1 VVGYILP
8 GTLLNQVDA
17 APARRLLLD
26 RGLHLVVNLGQGVFG
41 PKVLN
46 TSSLV
51 VSGSQT
57 ASGKLIVSDLAKMA
71 ATNRRRALSHVA
83 DVSWERWA
91 QTVKTDPHLTF
102 FTGDNRAAEI
112 LGRMRAEHPA
122 LASILDGPIERGVTP
137 DVAEAHALARGGKD
151 AKRLEPEL
159 LRPSV
164 SGDQVRRYRSWKVD
178 QFLLYTTRETS
189 IHDFPRCLEH
199 MKRFRHKITC
209 KEVAAGTHPWWAL
222 HRPRDPAIF
231 ESPKFIGL
239 TTSKKI
245 ELVYDRDSSAF
256 VTDAMYVFR
265 APPEVDPYVLMG
277 VLQSRAFLFL
287 YRVANQGES
296 RVIPQVKASKLQELP
311 VPTFRDDRLLDI
323 RERLRIAVEAM
334 YQFAR
339 EIDVAKTEHQRVV
352 VQRQASSTEH
362 QIDQI
367 VYELYG
373 LTDEEIRIVEEATAG
388 AGAKD

>member
-1 VVGYILP
+1 
-8 GTLLNQVDA
+8 
-17 APARRLLLD
+17 
-26 RGLHLVVNLGQGVFG
+26 
-41 PKVLN
+41 
-46 TSSLV
+46 
-51 VSGSQT
+51 
-57 ASGKLIVSDLAKMA
+57 
-71 ATNRRRALSHVA
+71 
-83 DVSWERWA
+83 
-91 QTVKTDPHLTF
+91 
-102 FTGDNRAAEI
+102 
-112 LGRMRAEHPA
+112 
-122 LASILDGPIERGVTP
+122 
-137 DVAEAHALARGGKD
+137 
-151 AKRLEPEL
+151 
-159 LRPSV
+159 
-164 SGDQVRRYRSWKVD
+164 
-178 QFLLYTTRETS
+178 
-189 IHDFPRCLEH
+189 